1 MSKITSADVSAWL
14 VEQLAKA
21 HEYNDYAHIN
31 LQVHAFKGT
40 KCVPYF
46 KIYLGTEHNSQDR
59 LTIEECFADLDGET
73 PRTIADRLLEK
84 AAALTS
90 EANKILAKAQ
100 P

>member
-1 MSKITSADVSAWL
+1 MAERVAIRT
-14 VEQLAKA
+14 
-21 HEYNDYAHIN
+21 
-31 LQVHAFKGT
+31 
-40 KCVPYF
+40 
-46 KIYLGTEHNSQDR
+46 
-59 LTIEECFADLDGET
+59 DGET